1 MILNNHLSEQDTKSS
16 PSTEQTAFEQKWS
29 RILSQLEPI
38 SLEQSASAKLMKRTD
53 TKFVFPSLLLPGIL
67 DNLKSSYRVLEVD
80 KVRLQHYQTLYFD
93 TPDFQLYRQHHN
105 GQRDR
110 FKLRLRSY
118 LNSNVNYLEVK
129 KKDNHNVTRKSR
141 VETAFPLDGQSLDR
155 QSPDIRSFLKST
167 FPLSEALMV
176 PKITNQFH
184 RISLV
189 SRVDAERLT
198 LDLNLR
204 FFSPSGNFSIPG
216 IVVAELKQ
224 PHFSLHSPFIKE
236 MRHPGYRPT
245 RFSKYCVG
253 VALAYPHL
261 KRNAFK
267 PLLLR
272 LEKMVLGGS
281 Y

>member
-1 MILNNHLSEQDTKSS
+1 MILNNRSYEQETKTR
-16 PSTEQTAFEQKWS
+16 PSTEKTAFEQKWNQ
-29 RILSQLEPI
+29 ILGQMKAI
-38 SLEQSASAKLMKRTD
+38 TLEQSASAKLMKRTD
-53 TKFVFPSLLLPGIL
+53 TKFVFPSLLLLGIL
-67 DNLKSSYRVLEVD
+67 DNLKPAYRVLEVD
-80 KVRLQHYQTLYFD
+80 EVRLQHYQTLYFD

-110 FKLRLRSY
+110 FKLRVRSY
-118 LNSNVNYLEVK
+118 LDSDINYLEVK

-141 VETAFPLDGQSLDR
+141 VETPFPLNGE
-155 QSPDIRSFLKST
+155 SPDIRSFLKTT
-167 FPLSEALMV
+167 FPMSEMPLV
-176 PKITNQFH
+176 PKITNQFY

-189 SRVDAERLT
+189 SRMDAERLT

-204 FFSPSGNFSIPG
+204 FFSPSGSFSIPG
-216 IVVAELKQ
+216 IVIAEIKQ

-236 MRHPGYRPT
+236 MLNAGYRST

-253 VALAYPHL
+253 VALAYPQL

-267 PLLLR
+267 PLLLN
-272 LEKMVLGGS
+272 LEKLVLGGS

>member
-1 MILNNHLSEQDTKSS
+1 MILNNRLSEQE
-16 PSTEQTAFEQKWS
+16 TEPGPFTGQPAFEQKWS
-29 RILSQLEPI
+29 RILAQLEPI
-38 SLEQSASAKLMKRTD
+38 SLEQSAGATLMKRTD
-53 TKFVFPSLLLPGIL
+53 TKFVFPSLLLPAMIE
-67 DNLKSSYRVLEVD
+67 NLSPAYRVLQVD
-80 KVRLQHYQTLYFD
+80 EVRLQRYQTLYFD

-105 GQRDR
+105 GQRNR

-118 LNSNVNYLEVK
+118 LDSDINYLEVK
-129 KKDNHNVTRKSR
+129 QKDSHNVTRKSR
-141 VETAFPLDGQSLDR
+141 VETAFPLDGQS
-155 QSPDIRSFLKST
+155 PDIRSFLKST
-167 FPLSEALMV
+167 FPLSEAPMV

-216 IVVAELKQ
+216 IVVAEIKQ
-224 PHFSLHSPFIKE
+224 PHFSLHSPLIRE
-236 MRHPGYRPT
+236 MRNTGYRPT

-267 PLLLR
+267 PLLIN
-272 LEKMVLGGS
+272 LEKMVVGGS